1 MATESLAPF
10 NADAISPDEV
20 RSIEIYEMQ
29 LGRVQAGQMPEEIFL
44 EFRLRHGVYG
54 QRDNGSQMIR
64 VKIPFGGLSAAQTEM
79 LADVAE
85 EFSDNI
91 IHITTRQDVQYH
103 YVDINNTPELMRRL
117 ASVGITT
124 KEACGNVVRNVTACP
139 LSGVC
144 NDEPFDVTPHSKALS
159 AFLLGHQDTQ
169 DFGRKFKIAFSG
181 CHEHACGL
189 GYMHD
194 IGAVAAIK
202 EVDGK
207 PKRGFKLLVGGGLGA
222 VPHQAKVLTSL
233 YLKRNCYRFRKRLQR
248 CSLAWARRKNRNK
261 ARMKFVVAKL
271 GIEEFRRLV
280 LEEREQLRHDP
291 AWTAYLDDLNAYD
304 EAPLKPPTQL
314 NGASKPEG
322 FDAWHATNVRPQR
335 QPGYAWVNITLPLG
349 DITADQARALADISR
364 KYVKD
369 TIRTTVE
376 QNLVL
381 RWVSMSD
388 LPALYQELK
397 AIGLGESGAE
407 STVDITACPGTDSC
421 KLGISSSRGLAA
433 HLRNYFLETGVNEE
447 IQDLRIKISGCPNSC
462 GQHHVANIGFFGSS
476 RRMGKHIAPYYQL
489 ILGGHAI
496 ENGSAYGLAAGKIHG
511 KNIPQ
516 FIEHFDR
523 EVS

>member
-10 NADAISPDEV
+10 SADAIPPEEA
-20 RSIEIYEMQ
+20 RAIEIYEMQ

-54 QRDNGSQMIR
+54 QRDEGSQMIR
-64 VKIPFGGLSAAQTEM
+64 VKIPFGGLNAAQTEM

-194 IGAVAAIK
+194 IGAVAVIK

-222 VPHQAKVLTSL
+222 VPHQAKVFDEFVPEEELLPISQAIAKVFT
-233 YLKRNCYRFRKRLQR
+233 RLGE
-248 CSLAWARRKNRNK
+248 RKNRNK
-261 ARMKFVVAKL
+261 ARMKF
-271 GIEEFRRLV
+271 RRSKT
-280 LEEREQLRHDP
+280 RH
-291 AWTAYLDDLNAYD
+291 
-304 EAPLKPPTQL
+304 
-314 NGASKPEG
+314 
-322 FDAWHATNVRPQR
+322 
-335 QPGYAWVNITLPLG
+335 
-349 DITADQARALADISR
+349 
-364 KYVKD
+364 
-369 TIRTTVE
+369 
-376 QNLVL
+376 
-381 RWVSMSD
+381 
-388 LPALYQELK
+388 
-397 AIGLGESGAE
+397 
-407 STVDITACPGTDSC
+407 
-421 KLGISSSRGLAA
+421 
-433 HLRNYFLETGVNEE
+433 
-447 IQDLRIKISGCPNSC
+447 
-462 GQHHVANIGFFGSS
+462 
-476 RRMGKHIAPYYQL
+476 
-489 ILGGHAI
+489 
-496 ENGSAYGLAAGKIHG
+496 
-511 KNIPQ
+511 
-516 FIEHFDR
+516 
-523 EVS
+523 